1 MQRVA
6 IVTDTTG
13 YLPADLVERHG
24 IHLVSLYVNWEEES
38 EREAD
43 MPNFDDFYRRLR
55 SADRLPTTSQP
66 SIGDFL
72 EAYEPLVDQ
81 GLEVVSVHI
90 SGGISGT
97 VESARQAK
105 EQLAER
111 KGVDRVTVIDSER
124 SAGGLGLMVLAG
136 ARVAQA
142 GGSLDEVVERVK
154 TARADLK
161 MWFAVDTLEYLRRG
175 GRIGPA
181 SAWLGSAL
189 KIKPILT
196 LDKEITPIERVRT
209 GAKAMRRL
217 LEYMEQLHADGGDGW
232 VVQHVQAPEE
242 AQQMVDATREM
253 TGRDPVFVS
262 EVGPVIGA
270 HVGPGLLGIG
280 GSPAPRPGVAE
291 LALGAA
297 AEGAQPAAD
306 HEPEHCRTR
315 DRRGAVLVDLAPPV
329 GQHLDLHA
337 QVLDRARQLAAVAL
351 DRRAYL
357 LGCGSPRLASPG
369 PGRRPA
375 GPRGARAPRG
385 CSWPPRSPCR
395 ASAASPP
402 GSSCR
407 R

>member
-1 MQRVA
+1 
-6 IVTDTTG
+6 
-13 YLPADLVERHG
+13 
-24 IHLVSLYVNWEEES
+24 
-38 EREAD
+38 

-72 EAYEPLVDQ
+72 EVYEPLVDE

-111 KGVDRVTVIDSER
+111 KGVDRVTVMDSER
-124 SAGGLGLMVLAG
+124 AARGPRPDGSRRSEGGAGGRLAG
-136 ARVAQA
+136 GGRRA
-142 GGSLDEVVERVK
+142 GGEPR
-154 TARADLK
+154 ARHLK

-209 GAKAMRRL
+209 GGKAMRRL
-217 LEYMEQLHADGGDGW
+217 LEYMEQLYADGGDGW

-242 AQQMVDATREM
+242 AQQLIEATRAM
-253 TGRDPVFVS
+253 TGRDPAFVS

-280 GSPAPRPGVAE
+280 GVPAPRPGVTAGE
-291 LALGAA
+291 RARSGGAA
-297 AEGAQPAAD
+297 RAARRRS
-306 HEPEHCRTR
+306 RTR
-315 DRRGAVLVDLAPPV
+315 
-329 GQHLDLHA
+329 
-337 QVLDRARQLAAVAL
+337 AL
-351 DRRAYL
+351 
-357 LGCGSPRLASPG
+357 P
-369 PGRRPA
+369 
-375 GPRGARAPRG
+375 
-385 CSWPPRSPCR
+385 PPRSPRCGAR
-395 ASAASPP
+395 
-402 GSSCR
+402 
-407 R
+407 

>member
-1 MQRVA
+1 VQSVA
-6 IVTDTTG
+6 IVADTTA

-24 IHLVSLYVNWEEES
+24 IHLVSLYVNWEDRS
-38 EREAD
+38 EREAE
-43 MPNFDDFYRRLR
+43 MPDFDDFYRRLR
-55 SADRLPTTSQP
+55 TAERLPTTSQP

-72 EAYEPLVDQ
+72 EVYEPLVDQ
-81 GLEVVSVHI
+81 GLDVVSVHI

-97 VESARQAK
+97 VESARQAR

-111 KGVDRVTVIDSER
+111 KGRDRVTVIDSER

-136 ARVAQA
+136 ARVAQG
-142 GGSLDEVVERVK
+142 GGSVDDVVERVT

-181 SAWLGSAL
+181 AAWLGSAL

-232 VVQHVQAPEE
+232 VVQHVQAPDE
-242 AQQMVDATREM
+242 AQQLVDATREM

-280 GSPAPRPGVAE
+280 GVP
-291 LALGAA
+291 L
-297 AEGAQPAAD
+297 
-306 HEPEHCRTR
+306 R
-315 DRRGAVLVDLAPPV
+315 DLE
-329 GQHLDLHA
+329 
-337 QVLDRARQLAAVAL
+337 
-351 DRRAYL
+351 
-357 LGCGSPRLASPG
+357 
-369 PGRRPA
+369 
-375 GPRGARAPRG
+375 
-385 CSWPPRSPCR
+385 
-395 ASAASPP
+395 
-402 GSSCR
+402 
-407 R
+407 